1 MSTEAVKASVTNINS
16 SRAIKVLISSYTPG
30 YINKECLNMIT
41 SIDPNIKLQE
51 VSELVHADQK
61 GEVTFKEQLGT
72 LLAEAEIIF
81 GSLIPKDVSA
91 RSPKLKWVQTMHAG
105 VETVL
110 DTDIMQSRVILT
122 NASGIHGLPM
132 SEFVLHLMLMF
143 AKQATV
149 CFQLKQEKRWESF
162 VPEMLHSKTC
172 GILGLGKI
180 GSEVARIAK
189 AIGMR
194 VIALDVR
201 GMARAKC
208 VDLMLPPERQ
218 RELLADSDFIVIA
231 LPLTGETAGYIG
243 EAELYAMKPTAYLI
257 NIARG
262 QIVDE
267 EALIR
272 ALKERWIAGAGLDA
286 LTNEPLPADSQLW
299 ELPNVILTPHV
310 AGISP
315 NYKVV
320 VTDLFCR
327 NLGRYMKGE
336 KLFNIVNKNK
346 GF

>member
-1 MSTEAVKASVTNINS
+1 MSAEAVNTSVTNINP
-16 SRAIKVLISSYTPG
+16 SRAIKILISSYTPG
-30 YINKECLNMIT
+30 YINEECRHMIT
-41 SIDPNIKLQE
+41 TVDPNVKLRE
-51 VSELVHADQK
+51 VSEWVHADQK
-61 GEVTFKEQLGT
+61 GDFTFKEPLDA
-72 LLAEAEIIF
+72 LLAEAEVIF
-81 GSLIPKDVSA
+81 GSLIPRDAVA
-91 RSPKLKWVQTMHAG
+91 RSPRLKWVQTMHAG

-180 GSEVARIAK
+180 GSEVARLAK
-189 AIGMR
+189 SIGMR

-201 GMARAKC
+201 SMAKAKY
-208 VDLMLPPERQ
+208 VDVMLPPEQR
-218 RELLADSDFIVIA
+218 RELLSDSDFVVIT
-231 LPLTGETAGYIG
+231 LPLTVETTGFIG
-243 EAELYAMKPTAYLI
+243 EAELHAMKPTAYLI

-286 LTNEPLPADSQLW
+286 LTTEPLPADSPLW

-315 NYKVV
+315 NYKVT
-320 VTDLFCR
+320 VTDLFCK
-327 NLGRYMKGE
+327 NLGHYLKGE